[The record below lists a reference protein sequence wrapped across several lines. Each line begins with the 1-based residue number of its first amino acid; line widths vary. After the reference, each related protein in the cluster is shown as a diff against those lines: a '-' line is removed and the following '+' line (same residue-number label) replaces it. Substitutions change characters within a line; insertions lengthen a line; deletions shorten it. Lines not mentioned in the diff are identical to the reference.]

1 MSKSGSSWKA
11 GSARSCPAENA
22 RPAPVISSARTLPDR
37 PTSSRRAIRRSSI
50 GRSSALTFSGRSSVM
65 IATAPSRRNWTEF
78 CMTSPME
85 QNRRDV
91 DVVVA
96 GAGAVGL
103 ATACLIAAAGHHAL
117 LLAPPDARKPDPR
130 TVALMQPAMQ
140 LLAAIGVWPGALA
153 EASEKL
159 AVLRIVDDRLG
170 IVAAPELTMAA
181 SEIDADC
188 FGWNIPVEPLRS
200 ALQSRARLLG
210 VTRLAAEVKTLE
222 PTRDRLLLGTD
233 AGPVTARLAVAADGQ
248 DSTLRSLAG
257 IAITEWSY
265 PQEALASSF
274 GHSLP
279 HGGTSTEYHKRGG
292 PFTTVPLPGNRS
304 SLVWMDRPERIE
316 GVLAMTDALFCSTLQ
331 AELHGDL
338 GRITAPGPR
347 RAFPMRGLLA
357 RRFAGERMLLA
368 GEAAHLLPPIGAQG
382 LNTSLRDGALAAE
395 LINDAL
401 DQGQAP
407 GAPPLLDD
415 YERRRRRD
423 VMPRQAIVDLAN
435 RSLIASLLPVDLMR
449 SAGLG
454 LVVAVPWLRRL
465 AIASG
470 LGLSDDLPLVMRG

>member
-1 MSKSGSSWKA
+1 
-11 GSARSCPAENA
+11 
-22 RPAPVISSARTLPDR
+22 
-37 PTSSRRAIRRSSI
+37 
-50 GRSSALTFSGRSSVM
+50 
-65 IATAPSRRNWTEF
+65 
-78 CMTSPME
+78 ME

-117 LLAPPDARKPDPR
+117 LLAPPERRKPDPR
-130 TVALMQPAMQ
+130 TVALMQPALQ
-140 LLAAIGVWPGALA
+140 LLAAIGIWPGELA
-153 EASEKL
+153 AASAKL
-159 AVLRIVDDRLG
+159 VVLRIVDDRLG
-170 IVAAPELTMAA
+170 LVAAPELTMAA
-181 SEIDADC
+181 SEVGADC

-200 ALQSRARLLG
+200 ALLSRAAMLG
-210 VTRLAAEVKTLE
+210 VARLEAQVKNLE
-222 PTRDRLLLGTD
+222 PTKDRLLLDTD
-233 AGPVTARLAVAADGQ
+233 AGRLATRLAIAADGQ
-248 DSTLRSLAG
+248 NSTLRSLAG

-265 PQEALASSF
+265 PQEALAGSF

-279 HGGTSTEYHKRGG
+279 HGGTSSEYHKRAG
-292 PFTTVPLPGNRS
+292 PFTTVPLPGDRS
-304 SLVWMDRPERIE
+304 SLVWMDRPERIKA
-316 GVLAMTDALFCSTLQ
+316 VLAMPDALFCSTLQ

-338 GRITAPGPR
+338 GRIGAPGPR

-357 RRFAGERMLLA
+357 RRFAGERVLLV

-401 DQGQAP
+401 DQGHDP
-407 GAPPLLDD
+407 GARSLLEE

-423 VMPRQAIVDLAN
+423 VMPRQAVVDLAN

-454 LVVAVPWLRRL
+454 IVAAFPWLRRL
-465 AIASG
+465 AIDTG
-470 LGLSDDLPLVMRG
+470 LGLSDDLPLVMRGERIANGQ